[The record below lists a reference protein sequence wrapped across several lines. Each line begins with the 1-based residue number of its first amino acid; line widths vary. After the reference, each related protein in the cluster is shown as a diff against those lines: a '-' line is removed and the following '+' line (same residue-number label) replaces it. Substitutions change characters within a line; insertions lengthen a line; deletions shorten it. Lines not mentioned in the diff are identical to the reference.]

1 MNQEERKTAIRR
13 MRVLVAAACILMLLY
28 GLRLIF
34 LQLVNGDDFKSQA
47 TNTTDYKFTVTA
59 ARGDIV
65 DSRGERIAT
74 SITGYNVVLNK
85 LLMGDEDLDGML
97 QKIVELLRANGENW
111 NDTLLISQPDAA
123 GNYTFT
129 AEAGST
135 RDQKA
140 LAAMKDNLG
149 LQQYA
154 TANDVMEKL
163 VEDYD
168 LASYPLSWQRT
179 LGGIHYEMQ
188 LQAFS
193 NVNNFIMAE
202 NVSEATVATIKEHS
216 LSLPGVEIVETS
228 TRSYEQSTVLPHV
241 LGRVGKITAEK
252 WKVTDENG
260 QTTYPL
266 REKGY
271 NMNDIIG
278 ISGLESAYE
287 DELRGKDG
295 VETITRNSDGVI
307 VDTALTTVPEPGH
320 TVQLTIDS
328 RFQKAVDKALA
339 ENIDMI
345 NRVYNTGSMKA
356 AAGAAVVLD
365 VKDGSV
371 LAASNY
377 PSFDQNLYATQYS
390 EYSADESLPLFNR
403 ALQGLYTPG
412 STFKP
417 AVAIAALDTGL
428 INRYSTVNCTR
439 VYTYYKDYRPKCTQH
454 GHGNGPIDVVNAIK
468 WSCNIF
474 FYDVGR
480 RLTSDV
486 YDAYAYKLGLGQR
499 TGVEVS
505 EATGHLTTKNDSN
518 YMESLDIQAAIGQG
532 NTVVTPVQ
540 LATYAATIAN
550 RGTRYRTHFVKAILD
565 SNTGEVLQETQPE
578 VMDVI
583 EDKGETFDL
592 IQQGMIGVSQTI
604 SALANYPY
612 TIACKTGTPQRSE
625 GYYSGSSYRH
635 YTNTTMIAYGP
646 TEDAQ
651 IAIGIVVEYGGG
663 GARAGNLMADIFN
676 AYFAM
681 QDGTLNEDGTIGKQE
696 TAADSTP
703 ADQTAPAQTETGTDA
718 AADTATDPAA
728 GTTDAA
734 QETAPAGQD
743 ALDN

>member
-1 MNQEERKTAIRR
+1 
-13 MRVLVAAACILMLLY
+13 
-28 GLRLIF
+28 
-34 LQLVNGDDFKSQA
+34 
-47 TNTTDYKFTVTA
+47 
-59 ARGDIV
+59 
-65 DSRGERIAT
+65 
-74 SITGYNVVLNK
+74 
-85 LLMGDEDLDGML
+85 ML
-97 QKIVELLRANGENW
+97 QKIVELLRANGESW

-129 AEAGST
+129 AEEGNT
-135 RDQKA
+135 RDQKSP
-140 LAAMKDNLG
+140 AAMKDNLG

-179 LGGIHYEMQ
+179 LGGLHYEMQ

-193 NVNNFIMAE
+193 NVNNFTWRKRQRDHGGDHQGAFPHAAGRGDRGNEYPAAM
-202 NVSEATVATIKEHS
+202 SS
-216 LSLPGVEIVETS
+216 P
-228 TRSYEQSTVLPHV
+228 RCCPHV

-287 DELRGKDG
+287 EELRGKDG

-417 AVAIAALDTGL
+417 AVAVAALDSGL
-428 INRYSTVNCTR
+428 INQYSTVFCNGVYTFYKGYSPRCTR
-439 VYTYYKDYRPKCTQH
+439 H
-454 GHGNGPIDVVNAIK
+454 GHSGNIDVITAIK

-474 FYDVGR
+474 F
-480 RLTSDV
+480 L
-486 YDAYAYKLGLGQR
+486 
-499 TGVEVS
+499 
-505 EATGHLTTKNDSN
+505 
-518 YMESLDIQAAIGQG
+518 
-532 NTVVTPVQ
+532 
-540 LATYAATIAN
+540 
-550 RGTRYRTHFVKAILD
+550 
-565 SNTGEVLQETQPE
+565 
-578 VMDVI
+578 
-583 EDKGETFDL
+583 
-592 IQQGMIGVSQTI
+592 
-604 SALANYPY
+604 
-612 TIACKTGTPQRSE
+612 
-625 GYYSGSSYRH
+625 
-635 YTNTTMIAYGP
+635 
-646 TEDAQ
+646 
-651 IAIGIVVEYGGG
+651 
-663 GARAGNLMADIFN
+663 
-676 AYFAM
+676 
-681 QDGTLNEDGTIGKQE
+681 
-696 TAADSTP
+696 
-703 ADQTAPAQTETGTDA
+703 
-718 AADTATDPAA
+718 
-728 GTTDAA
+728 
-734 QETAPAGQD
+734 
-743 ALDN
+743 